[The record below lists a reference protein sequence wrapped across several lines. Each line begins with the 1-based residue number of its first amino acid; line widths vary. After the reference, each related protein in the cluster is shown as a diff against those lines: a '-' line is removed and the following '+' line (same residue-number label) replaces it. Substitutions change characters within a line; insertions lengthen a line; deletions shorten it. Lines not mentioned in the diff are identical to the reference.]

1 MNPSVR
7 EQMDVLK
14 ELVAVDEEIR
24 KLDQELG
31 KEREALESVKTD
43 LVRVRSNVERQRT
56 QYEQLENDR
65 GSRIQEARVLGQQLE
80 RSRDKLNRARNEKE
94 TNAVQREIEETRKL
108 LRDVEDAVGKR
119 MIELD
124 ELKKGILEN
133 EEQEA
138 AFVARIGA
146 VEGATSE
153 RLREIE
159 IARGERAGVRDG
171 IAKRLPSAV
180 LRKYDQIRAKRQM
193 GAARL
198 EGGRCKACNMH
209 LPPQLATRIVRGD
222 VLAQCPSPTCNRLL
236 FVDAATQ
243 SVPPQA

>member
-7 EQMDVLK
+7 EQMDVLR
-14 ELVAVDEEIR
+14 ELVVVDEEIR

-31 KEREALESVKTD
+31 KEREALETVKND
-43 LVRVRSNVERQRT
+43 LSRVRATIERQRT
-56 QYEQLENDR
+56 QFETLENDR
-65 GSRIQEARVLGQQLE
+65 GARIQEARVLGQQLE

-124 ELKKGILEN
+124 DLKKNILEG

-138 AFVARIGA
+138 GFSLRIGER
-146 VEGATSE
+146 EGAVSA
-153 RLREIE
+153 RLQEIE
-159 IARGERAGVRDG
+159 TQRGERAGVRAT
-171 IAKRLPSAV
+171 IAKRLPGNT
-180 LRKYDQIRAKRQM
+180 LRKYDQIRGKRQT

-198 EGGRCKACNMH
+198 EAGRCKACNMH
-209 LPPQLATRIVRGD
+209 LPPQLATRIVRGELLD
-222 VLAQCPSPTCNRLL
+222 QCPSCNRLL
-236 FVDAATQ
+236 YVDPAAT

>member
-1 MNPSVR
+1 
-7 EQMDVLK
+7 MDVLR
-14 ELVAVDEEIR
+14 ELVVVDEEIR

-31 KEREALESVKTD
+31 KEREALESVKSD
-43 LVRVRSNVERQRT
+43 LTRVRGIVEKQRA
-56 QYEQLENDR
+56 QYELLENDR

-80 RSRDKLNRARNEKE
+80 RSREKLSRARNEKE

-138 AFVARIGA
+138 SYVARIGA

-153 RLREIE
+153 RLRDIE
-159 IARGERAGVRDG
+159 TARGERAGVRAG
-171 IAKRLPSAV
+171 IANRLPQTV
-180 LRKYDQIRAKRQM
+180 LRKYDQIRTKRQT

-198 EGGRCKACNMH
+198 EGGRCTACNIH

-222 VLAQCPSPTCNRLL
+222 VLSQCPSPTCNRLL
-236 FVDAATQ
+236 FVDVAAT
-243 SVPPQA
+243 SPSLPPQV

>member
-1 MNPSVR
+1 
-7 EQMDVLK
+7 MDVLS
-14 ELVAVDEEIR
+14 ELVVVDEEIR

-31 KEREALESVKTD
+31 KEREALEAVKSD
-43 LVRVRSNVERQRT
+43 LARVRTNMERQRA
-56 QYEQLENDR
+56 QFEALENER

-133 EEQEA
+133 EEQETSFA
-138 AFVARIGA
+138 TRIGEA
-146 VEGATSE
+146 EGAVSA

-159 IARGERAGVRDG
+159 TQRGERAGVRAG
-171 IAKRLPSAV
+171 IAKRLPQAI
-180 LRKYDQIRAKRQM
+180 LRKYDQIRAKRQT

-209 LPPQLATRIVRGD
+209 LPPQLATRIVRVD
-222 VLAQCPSPTCNRLL
+222 LLDQCPSCNRYL
-236 FVDAATQ
+236 FVEAATP
-243 SVPPQA
+243 SIPPQS